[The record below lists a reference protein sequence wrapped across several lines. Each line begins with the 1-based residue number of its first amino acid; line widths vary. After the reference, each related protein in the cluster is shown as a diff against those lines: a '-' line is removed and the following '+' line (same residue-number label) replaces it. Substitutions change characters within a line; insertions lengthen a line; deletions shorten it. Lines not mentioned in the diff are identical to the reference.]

1 MAKAALHF
9 GKSSTF
15 GSAEGRENQRRW
27 TKEDYDR
34 HNKYERFWYDITRAH
49 LNFEV
54 DSNFKPRPCGTSDPI
69 EKRFEKRLEE
79 LGEKPLDK
87 NTKNPPNRVIKF
99 IVSGDQEVLRQL
111 AFGRQD
117 VDYRKSPDTDN
128 SHIRRQYAIEAFSQR
143 VRLFFAEKYGNE
155 NIIGFDVHLDE
166 GTPHIHIAV
175 VPIVMKEDKKTG
187 EKKPVLSYKGVMGN
201 NKHEGAEIMKQLHT
215 DFYLKVG
222 KEYGLE
228 RGESVEGREVHHI
241 SKPEYYRLL
250 NKEIK
255 QLEIAKKSLTTQMN
269 NLLEQRAQLLTEI
282 EEIERLLNINPYDP
296 DLSKRLD
303 RAKNAL
309 EILEHK
315 ISDKEAKFDA
325 ASEKLD
331 GIMKTS
337 RELLE
342 KTQEFAESF
351 NQDDDPM
358 RFLALTT
365 VAMGAFK
372 AVMENFQREEHY
384 ALSCGED
391 YRPYYKLLPHELEY
405 NEDQLFDLSL
415 IFLIGG
421 DPRQLVTGGGGGGSS
436 DNDLRWDGRRRDEDM
451 IDYSK
456 RCFQHALKLHK
467 AGYRSK
473 LSFSRGF
480 RR

>member
-49 LNFEV
+49 LNFEI
-54 DSNFKPRPCGTSDPI
+54 DSNFKIRPCGTSDPI

-87 NTKNPPNRVIKF
+87 NTKNPPNRIIKF
-99 IVSGDQEVLRQL
+99 IVSGDPAVLRQL

-128 SHIRRQYAIEAFSQR
+128 SYISRHYAIELFSQR
-143 VRLFFAEKYGNE
+143 VRQFFAEKYGNE

-175 VPIVMKEDKKTG
+175 VPVVMKEDKKTG

-228 RGESVEGREVHHI
+228 RGESVEGREVHHM
-241 SKPEYYRLL
+241 SKSEYYRFL

-255 QLEIAKKSLTTQMN
+255 QLETAQKSLTTQMN
-269 NLLEQRAQLLTEI
+269 NLLEKRAQIMTEI
-282 EEIERLLNINPYDP
+282 EDIEQLLNINPNDP
-296 DLSKRLD
+296 DLSKRLEK
-303 RAKNAL
+303 AKLAL
-309 EILEHK
+309 ENLEQK
-315 ISDKEAKFDA
+315 ITEKEAKYDA

-331 GIMKTS
+331 GIVKTS
-337 RELLE
+337 RELVE
-342 KTQEFAESF
+342 KTQEFADSF
-351 NQDDDPM
+351 NQSDEPM
-358 RFLALTT
+358 RLLALAT
-365 VAMGAFK
+365 VAFGALK
-372 AVMENFQREEHY
+372 AVMENFEREEHY
-384 ALSCGED
+384 AVTCGED
-391 YRPYYKLLPHELEY
+391 VRPYYRLIPHELEY
-405 NEDQLFDLSL
+405 NEDQLMDLSL

-421 DPRQLVTGGGGGGSS
+421 DPRQLITGGGGGGSN
-436 DNDLRWDGRRRDEDM
+436 DNDLRWDGRRKDEDLL
-451 IDYSK
+451 DYSK
-456 RCFQHALKLHK
+456 RCFLHALSLHK

-473 LSFSRGF
+473 ISMSRGF

>member
-1 MAKAALHF
+1 
-9 GKSSTF
+9 
-15 GSAEGRENQRRW
+15 
-27 TKEDYDR
+27 
-34 HNKYERFWYDITRAH
+34 
-49 LNFEV
+49 
-54 DSNFKPRPCGTSDPI
+54 
-69 EKRFEKRLEE
+69 
-79 LGEKPLDK
+79 
-87 NTKNPPNRVIKF
+87 
-99 IVSGDQEVLRQL
+99 
-111 AFGRQD
+111 
-117 VDYRKSPDTDN
+117 
-128 SHIRRQYAIEAFSQR
+128 
-143 VRLFFAEKYGNE
+143 
-155 NIIGFDVHLDE
+155 
-166 GTPHIHIAV
+166 
-175 VPIVMKEDKKTG
+175 MKEDKKTG

-215 DFYLKVG
+215 DFYLQVG

-228 RGESVEGREVHHI
+228 RGESVEGRDVHHMT
-241 SKPEYYRLL
+241 KPEYYRLL

-255 QLEIAKKSLTTQMN
+255 QLETAKKSLTTQMN
-269 NLLEQRAQLLTEI
+269 NLLEKRAQLLTEI
-282 EEIERLLNINPYDP
+282 EEIERLLNINPNDP

-303 RAKNAL
+303 KAKSAL
-309 EILEHK
+309 ENLEQK
-315 ISDKEAKFDA
+315 ISDKEAKYDA

-337 RELLE
+337 QELLD

-391 YRPYYKLLPHELEY
+391 YHPYYRLLPHELEY
-405 NEDQLFDLSL
+405 NEDEICDLSL

-421 DPRQLVTGGGGGGSS
+421 DPRQLVTGGGGGSS
-436 DNDLRWDGRRRDEDM
+436 DNDLRWDGRRKDEDM

-456 RCFQHALKLHK
+456 RCFQHALTLHK
-467 AGYRSK
+467 SGYRGK